1 MNTKSRKKLQPFHW
15 VGMDVSKLCVDAA
28 VLSRADQETGAA
40 LRDFPVT
47 RFPRTKAG
55 VERFVTWLEECV
67 GEGPEALETR
77 VVMEATGKYSSELA
91 GWLLE
96 GRRPLAAA
104 IINPQP
110 AAHFIQSLA
119 LRNNTDRLAARALAL
134 YGAQRRPAPYE
145 PPSKEEAGLRE
156 LTRYRHFLVDECTA
170 MKNHAGEGAHTQAVL
185 RMQARRRNRI
195 EKDIA
200 VLEEQMRAQIA
211 KAEKLKHDIALLQTV
226 YGIGFITAVTVRVE
240 LGDLRRFARAR
251 QLSAFAGLSPREVQS
266 GTSVHK
272 RTRMSKAGN
281 KRVRS
286 VLYMAACA
294 AIARPNP
301 WQVYYL
307 QLRAKGKKPMEA
319 LGALMR
325 KLLVLMRAILISGK
339 PYDPHTKTRG
349 KLAQDLVENSV

>member
-1 MNTKSRKKLQPFHW
+1 MNTKSRERLHPFHW
-15 VGMDVSKLCVDAA
+15 VGMDVSKPFFDAA
-28 VLSRADQETGAA
+28 LLSRGDQEIGAA
-40 LRDFPVT
+40 VREFPAA
-47 RFPRTKAG
+47 RFPRTQAG
-55 VERFVTWLEECV
+55 AEQFVTWLEGLL
-67 GEGPEALETR
+67 GEEIETLETR

-91 GWLLE
+91 VWLLE
-96 GRRPLAAA
+96 SRRPIAAA
-104 IINPQP
+104 IVNPQP

-145 PPSKEEAGLRE
+145 RPSKEEAELRE
-156 LTRYRHFLVDECTA
+156 LTRYRHFLVEECTA
-170 MKNHAGEGAHTQAVL
+170 MKNHAGDTAHTKAVL

-200 VLEEQMRAQIA
+200 AIEEHMRAGVA
-211 KAEKLKHDIALLQTV
+211 KTEELKHDIALFETV

-240 LGDLRRFARAR
+240 LGNLRRFERAR
-251 QLSAFAGLSPREVQS
+251 QLSAFAGLSPRESQS
-266 GTSVHK
+266 GTSVRK

-294 AIARPNP
+294 AIARPNR
-301 WQVYYL
+301 WQTYYL
-307 QLRAKGKKPMEA
+307 QLIANGKKPMEA

-325 KLLVLMRAILISGK
+325 KLLLLMRAILISGQ
-339 PYDPHTKTRG
+339 PYDPHYKTSG
-349 KLAQDLVENSV
+349 KSARHLAGNRV